1 MSDLPRWGLA
11 LLASPLISGCCTLM
25 TDQTEGYAQ
34 GWRRARVEA
43 IVDAQATVR
52 STYRDCRPSGRTDTT
67 SGPYVLASYAF
78 GGNPN
83 LRHTMIVPA
92 APGMH
97 PEVGQHIRINITHC
111 DTALPPE
118 PTAR

>member
-1 MSDLPRWGLA
+1 MSDLARWGLA
-11 LLASPLISGCCTLM
+11 VLAAPLFSGCCTAM

-52 STYRDCRPSGRTDTT
+52 SAYRDCRPPGRTDTT

-92 APGMH
+92 APDMR
-97 PEVGQHIRINITHC
+97 PEVGQRIRINITHC
-111 DTALPPE
+111 EAALPAE
-118 PTAR
+118 PTAP